1 MNIFIIWLV
10 LVITW
15 NFGYPQA
22 SPLEDV
28 IVAVILSLISTAL
41 KKYLKI

>member
-1 MNIFIIWLV
+1 MNIFVIWLIM
-10 LVITW
+10 VITW

-28 IVAVILSLISTAL
+28 IVAVILSLFSNVL
-41 KKYLKI
+41 RKYLKI